1 MGPPGAPGLEVSV
14 AGPQGRWDFSALS
27 ELCADR

>member
-14 AGPQGRWDFSALS
+14 TGPGEMGFVVP
-27 ELCADR
+27 EPTVYI